1 MKINVRLVIF
11 ICVLFMSS
19 AYAQAE
25 YFSPYTPKVLHAS
38 PDAAS
43 LGKYGE
49 YPVDYYTG
57 IPQINL
63 PLYELNAGQLS
74 LPISLS
80 YHASGIK
87 VDDIASSV
95 GLGWSLNAGGCIA
108 VQCVGEPDFRL
119 DENEQ
124 LIRNTMP
131 ALTFEQFSIH
141 NIVWT
146 NLESLDPYNTQIDPK
161 DAEHDIYTYNVN
173 GRVGQFVLQ
182 NDSVFFLNN
191 CDGIEILFNF
201 ATNSFT
207 MVDNDGIRYVFD
219 CRELTE
225 SEIGTIDM
233 NYLHGTTYPVFRD
246 PTPSSRINKNY
257 TAWYLHYMISADALD
272 TLTFSYLSTNEVY
285 STRPLGYIKTYTESC
300 TDANSGAYGD
310 YGIRSFNTRFNN
322 QSWDNFYCNKQTF
335 SNQQIQHNALLI
347 SAIVHNRT
355 QNRIIFSY
363 SDRQDLEGGK
373 QLDEIAVYAYGT
385 TRVKK
390 LSLQHGYFT
399 TDWHDRTDTTLH
411 KRLKLASVQEI
422 ASNGQRM
429 PLYSFSY
436 YSENNHKLPYRNC
449 PNGFDHWGYFN
460 EEITNAEN
468 AYSAL
473 RSFPKMNE
481 VVEYTNHQ
489 ILFFDQYLSTSY
501 SSLGITIP
509 NDMQSLN
516 NFIAKCGNRQLNGS
530 CLQALSLK
538 SITYPTGGMT
548 EFQYEPHSCAMAGG
562 VGSQTLFVSG
572 LRIHKIV
579 SKTSNDSVVKAY
591 HYTQGNSLYFARPNY
606 FYHIRDPYVVS
617 TATSSVYGCMNFS
630 NFPDFSNISYGELV
644 TYGTIEEI
652 TSATNNTSKVE
663 YNYSISNYLSDQT
676 SVEGVGVVRNNVFA
690 CSALL
695 LNRTNYGCTIQP
707 FNEKILGR
715 FYQNASLQSTKY
727 FNNDTLIK
735 QISYDYT
742 LHDSRK
748 IFSNIVRQ
756 YELAQY
762 QCFSYTSEPSY
773 YFVDI
778 YYLQTG
784 KKFLKHKQEI
794 TFNHDGLHPVEQNTY
809 YTYNYDTELLKSLSD
824 SINATKIICTNYK
837 YSTDYIPPS
846 DTHPIAGMQNKHI
859 VHPIMYDKSD
869 HGNIIES
876 QVLTYDYYNGAIRPS
891 AQYQLTLT
899 EPLSSPGNMV
909 TLNNNSY
916 TLDSLMR
923 NNCVYQYHEDGNLF
937 EVFDKTSGQRTCY
950 LWSYKHQYPTMQ
962 IDGIYAEQLL
972 NAIGSNVIM
981 SLAINEMPTLNDLL
995 SLKNQISNKLPY
1007 AHISVYTYKP
1017 LMGISTMTTDA
1028 GLTTYYEYDDFGRLK
1043 LIYQI
1048 KNKQR
1053 EVIKAFDYNFKL

>member
-207 MVDNDGIRYVFD
+207 MVDNDGNRYVFD
-219 CRELTE
+219 CREVTS
-225 SEIGTIDM
+225 SELGTLGIYWDSSHSRALFQSP
-233 NYLHGTTYPVFRD
+233 NYDSNNRQTF
-246 PTPSSRINKNY
+246 
-257 TAWYLHYMISADALD
+257 TAWHLRYMISADNLD
-272 TLTFSYLSTNEVY
+272 TLTFLYTSATIQYT
-285 STRPLGYIKTYTESC
+285 TRPLGYIKTYTDECINNVRSLN
-300 TDANSGAYGD
+300 TLFASNAPWNHFYGKATFHCQH
-310 YGIRSFNTRFNN
+310 ITHNN
-322 QSWDNFYCNKQTF
+322 
-335 SNQQIQHNALLI
+335 LLLHE
-347 SAIVHNRT
+347 IVHNRT
-355 QNRIIFSY
+355 QNKIVFSY

-373 QLDEIAVYAYGT
+373 QLDEIAVYAYGA

-399 TDWHDRTDTTLH
+399 TDWHDQTDTTLH
-411 KRLKLASVQEI
+411 KRLKLANVQEI

-429 PLYSFSY
+429 PLYSFNY
-436 YSENNHKLPYRNC
+436 YSENNHNLPYRNC

-489 ILFFDQYLSTSY
+489 ILCFDQYLRTYY

-516 NFIAKCGNRQLNGS
+516 KFIAKCGNRQLNAS

-538 SITYPTGGMT
+538 SITYPTGGIT
-548 EFQYEPHSCAMAGG
+548 EFQYEPHSCTMAGG

-606 FYHIRDPYVVS
+606 FYHIRDPYVS
-617 TATSSVYGCMNFS
+617 TATPSVYGCMNFS

-652 TSATNNTSKVE
+652 TSNTNNTSKIE

-695 LNRTNYGCTIQP
+695 LNRTNYGFTTQP

-748 IFSNIVRQ
+748 IFSNVVRQ

-762 QCFSYTSEPSY
+762 QCFSYTSVPSY

-794 TFNHDGLHPVEQNTY
+794 TFNNDGLHPVEQNTY

-899 EPLSSPGNMV
+899 EPLSSLGNMV

-937 EVFDKTSGQRTCY
+937 EVFDKTSGLRTCY
-950 LWSYKHQYPTMQ
+950 LWSYKHQYPIMK
-962 IDGIYAEQLL
+962 IEGIYADQLL
-972 NAIGSNVIM
+972 NAIGNNIIT

-995 SLKNQISNKLPY
+995 ILKSQISNKLSY

-1017 LMGISTMTTDA
+1017 LIGISTMTTDA